1 MRADRLISILMLL
14 QSHGRMTAHELANKL
29 EVSERTIYRDLEG
42 LSNAGIPIYTER
54 GPGGGCALMDG
65 YQTRLTGLTE
75 AEVQTLFMSNR
86 AALFTDLGL
95 SATFEAAMRKLHAA
109 LPASSRES
117 AEWIQQR
124 FHLDASWWYHK
135 DNVYSYL
142 NIIQAALL
150 QDYKLYLHYQ
160 EDDGAISEKTIEPYG
175 LVAKADVWYLIGSY
189 ACNMKVLRVERIQHA
204 EMIIETFTRPQD
216 FDLAH
221 YWADYCKEAEMQHPT
236 YAVPL
241 RLAPDE
247 VSQLSRT
254 LSAWGY
260 TLVENTQNVK
270 SLDQKQHI
278 ISFRSYQ
285 HNKNRHSPSLK
296 KGISLEHN
304 VNARP
309 AQQKKRLPTSYK
321 KKHFKKQNCSL
332 SPKQTSLKKMY
343 LIHTASF
350 TSSVCYA

>member
-29 EVSERTIYRDLEG
+29 EVSERTIYRDMEG
-42 LSNAGIPIYTER
+42 LSNAGIPVYTER

-75 AEVQTLFMSNR
+75 TEVQTLFMSNH
-86 AALFTDLGL
+86 AALFNDLGL
-95 SATFEAAMRKLHAA
+95 NTTFEAAMRKLHAA

-124 FHLDASWWYHK
+124 FHFDASWWYHK

-150 QDYKLYLHYQ
+150 QDYKLYLYYQ
-160 EDDGAISEKTIEPYG
+160 EDDGVISKKTIEPYG
-175 LVAKADVWYLIGSY
+175 LVAKADVWYLIGSH
-189 ACNMKVLRVERIQHA
+189 ACTMKVLRVERIQHA
-204 EMIIETFTRPQD
+204 EMVVETFTRPQD

-221 YWADYCKEAEMQHPT
+221 YWADYCKETEMQHPT

-247 VSQLSRT
+247 VSQLSQT
-254 LSAWGY
+254 LNEWGY
-260 TLVENTQNVK
+260 TLVENTQNVR
-270 SLDQKQHI
+270 SSDQKQA

-285 HNKNRHSPSLK
+285 HNKNRHSSSLK

-309 AQQKKRLPTSYK
+309 AQQKKRLSTSYK
-321 KKHFKKQNCSL
+321 KKHLKKQNCPLGAVQNSL
-332 SPKQTSLKKMY
+332 NKMY
-343 LIHTASF
+343 LIYIASF
-350 TSSVCYA
+350 PSPVCCA